1 MLPYTAEQGTLADI
15 ASHRLAQS
23 IVTGELAQGQ
33 KLNEAEL
40 AERFGMG
47 RGPLR
52 EALRH
57 LEGMRLVKRIPNV
70 GARVVVLDRKT
81 LSDLYAV
88 REALEGMACRIAATL
103 MTDDE
108 IDQLRKLLDSHE
120 KQIKKQGGKVYA
132 QKEGDLDFHYQ
143 IARGSRN
150 QMLMDL
156 LGSEQYQLLRMCRYR
171 TSRNAERTRPCTAA
185 TSPDRRGIGATRR
198 RTGRNAD
205 APPHSGRMAQHQRN
219 DSQRRGGGSMS
230 SKQGD
235 RAGRS
240 RGPIRWGCDPGA
252 GCCAPF
258 NIAGIP
264 YTGRSRLAGPSTDVS
279 GRTHVW
285 GCECPRV
292 LPSLRNAAPKN
303 HCHSNEEAA

>member
-1 MLPYTAEQGTLADI
+1 MLPYTPEQGTLADI
-15 ASHRLAQS
+15 ASHRLAHS

-57 LEGMRLVKRIPNV
+57 LEGMRLVKRIPNA

-88 REALEGMACRIAATL
+88 REALEGMACRIAATQ

-108 IDQLRKLLDSHE
+108 IAQLRKLLDSHE
-120 KQIKKQGGKVYA
+120 KQIKKQGGKVYS

-150 QMLMDL
+150 QMLMDM

-171 TSRNAERTRPCTAA
+171 TSRNAERTGPALQQHRQIVEALAQRDGELAEMLMRRHIQGAWLSISEMMDKEETA
-185 TSPDRRGIGATRR
+185 
-198 RTGRNAD
+198 
-205 APPHSGRMAQHQRN
+205 
-219 DSQRRGGGSMS
+219 
-230 SKQGD
+230 
-235 RAGRS
+235 
-240 RGPIRWGCDPGA
+240 
-252 GCCAPF
+252 
-258 NIAGIP
+258 
-264 YTGRSRLAGPSTDVS
+264 
-279 GRTHVW
+279 
-285 GCECPRV
+285 
-292 LPSLRNAAPKN
+292 
-303 HCHSNEEAA
+303 

>member
-1 MLPYTAEQGTLADI
+1 MLPYTPEQGTLADI

-57 LEGMRLVKRIPNV
+57 LEGMRLVNRIPNV

-88 REALEGMACRIAATL
+88 REALEGMACRIAATT

-108 IDQLRKLLDSHE
+108 INQLRTLLDRHE
-120 KQIKKQGGKVYA
+120 EQIKEQGGKVYA

-156 LGSEQYQLLRMCRYR
+156 LGSEQYQLLRMCRHR
-171 TSRNAERTRPCTAA
+171 TSRNAERTGPALQQHRQIVEALA
-185 TSPDRRGIGATRR
+185 KHDGELSEMLMRRHIKGAW
-198 RTGRNAD
+198 
-205 APPHSGRMAQHQRN
+205 HSIDEM
-219 DSQRRGGGSMS
+219 
-230 SKQGD
+230 
-235 RAGRS
+235 
-240 RGPIRWGCDPGA
+240 
-252 GCCAPF
+252 
-258 NIAGIP
+258 IAKEEE
-264 YTGRSRLAGPSTDVS
+264 STV
-279 GRTHVW
+279 
-285 GCECPRV
+285 
-292 LPSLRNAAPKN
+292 
-303 HCHSNEEAA
+303 

>member
-1 MLPYTAEQGTLADI
+1 MLPYTPEQGTLADI

-57 LEGMRLVKRIPNV
+57 LEGMRLVTRVPNA

-88 REALEGMACRIAATL
+88 REALEGMACRIAATQ
-103 MTDDE
+103 MTDAD
-108 IDQLRKLLDSHE
+108 IDQLRKLLDRHE
-120 KQIKKQGGKVYA
+120 AQIKKEGGKVYA
-132 QKEGDLDFHYQ
+132 QNEGDLDFHYQ

-150 QMLMDL
+150 QMLMDM

-171 TSRNAERTRPCTAA
+171 TSRNAERTRPALQQHRQIVEA
-185 TSPDRRGIGATRR
+185 LAQRDGELAEMLMRRHIQGAW
-198 RTGRNAD
+198 
-205 APPHSGRMAQHQRN
+205 
-219 DSQRRGGGSMS
+219 
-230 SKQGD
+230 
-235 RAGRS
+235 RS
-240 RGPIRWGCDPGA
+240 ISEMID
-252 GCCAPF
+252 
-258 NIAGIP
+258 
-264 YTGRSRLAGPSTDVS
+264 
-279 GRTHVW
+279 
-285 GCECPRV
+285 
-292 LPSLRNAAPKN
+292 K
-303 HCHSNEEAA
+303 EEAA

>member
-1 MLPYTAEQGTLADI
+1 MLIPPPQQGTLADL
-15 ASHRLAQS
+15 ATHRLAQS

-57 LEGMRLVKRIPNV
+57 LEGMRLVKRTPNA

-88 REALEGMACRIAATL
+88 REALEGMACRIAATQ

-108 IDQLRKLLDSHE
+108 IAQLIALLDRHE
-120 KQIKKQGGKVYA
+120 AQIAQQGGKVYA
-132 QKEGDLDFHYQ
+132 QSEGDLDFHYQ

-171 TSRNAERTRPCTAA
+171 TSRNAERTQPALNQHRQIVDALA
-185 TSPDRRGIGATRR
+185 NRDGELAELLMRRHIQGAW
-198 RTGRNAD
+198 
-205 APPHSGRMAQHQRN
+205 
-219 DSQRRGGGSMS
+219 
-230 SKQGD
+230 
-235 RAGRS
+235 RS
-240 RGPIRWGCDPGA
+240 ISAMIDQ
-252 GCCAPF
+252 
-258 NIAGIP
+258 
-264 YTGRSRLAGPSTDVS
+264 
-279 GRTHVW
+279 
-285 GCECPRV
+285 E
-292 LPSLRNAAPKN
+292 
-303 HCHSNEEAA
+303 EQEAA

>member
-1 MLPYTAEQGTLADI
+1 MLPYTLEQGTLADI

-57 LEGMRLVKRIPNV
+57 LEGMRLVNRIPNV

-88 REALEGMACRIAATL
+88 RAALEGMACRIAATS
-103 MTDDE
+103 MTEDE

-120 KQIKKQGGKVYA
+120 KQIKKQGGKVYS

-150 QMLMDL
+150 QMLMDM

-171 TSRNAERTRPCTAA
+171 TSRNAERTGPALQQHRQIVEALA
-185 TSPDRRGIGATRR
+185 QRDGELAEMLMRRHIQGAW
-198 RTGRNAD
+198 
-205 APPHSGRMAQHQRN
+205 HSISEM
-219 DSQRRGGGSMS
+219 
-230 SKQGD
+230 
-235 RAGRS
+235 
-240 RGPIRWGCDPGA
+240 
-252 GCCAPF
+252 
-258 NIAGIP
+258 IAKEKE
-264 YTGRSRLAGPSTDVS
+264 ST
-279 GRTHVW
+279 T
-285 GCECPRV
+285 
-292 LPSLRNAAPKN
+292 
-303 HCHSNEEAA
+303 

>member
-1 MLPYTAEQGTLADI
+1 MLPYTHKQGTLADI

-57 LEGMRLVKRIPNV
+57 LEGMRLVTRIPNA

-88 REALEGMACRIAATL
+88 REALEGMACRIAAMQ
-103 MTDDE
+103 MTDAE
-108 IDQLRKLLDSHE
+108 IEQLRTLLDRHE
-120 KQIKKQGGKVYA
+120 AQIKKEGGKVYA
-132 QKEGDLDFHYQ
+132 QNEGDLDFHYQ

-150 QMLMDL
+150 QMLMDM

-171 TSRNAERTRPCTAA
+171 TSRNAERTRPALQQHRQIVEA
-185 TSPDRRGIGATRR
+185 LAQRDGELAEMLMRRHIRGAWQSISEMI
-198 RTGRNAD
+198 D
-205 APPHSGRMAQHQRN
+205 
-219 DSQRRGGGSMS
+219 
-230 SKQGD
+230 K
-235 RAGRS
+235 
-240 RGPIRWGCDPGA
+240 
-252 GCCAPF
+252 
-258 NIAGIP
+258 
-264 YTGRSRLAGPSTDVS
+264 
-279 GRTHVW
+279 
-285 GCECPRV
+285 
-292 LPSLRNAAPKN
+292 
-303 HCHSNEEAA
+303 EEAA

>member
-1 MLPYTAEQGTLADI
+1 MLPYTPEQGTLADI
-15 ASHRLAQS
+15 ASHRLAHS

-57 LEGMRLVKRIPNV
+57 LEGMRLVTRVPNA

-88 REALEGMACRIAATL
+88 REALEGMACRIAATQ
-103 MTDDE
+103 MTDAE

-132 QKEGDLDFHYQ
+132 QSEGDLDFHYQ

-171 TSRNAERTRPCTAA
+171 TSRNAERTGPALQQHRQVVEALA
-185 TSPDRRGIGATRR
+185 QRDGELAEMLMRRHIQGAWQSISEMI
-198 RTGRNAD
+198 D
-205 APPHSGRMAQHQRN
+205 
-219 DSQRRGGGSMS
+219 
-230 SKQGD
+230 K
-235 RAGRS
+235 
-240 RGPIRWGCDPGA
+240 
-252 GCCAPF
+252 
-258 NIAGIP
+258 
-264 YTGRSRLAGPSTDVS
+264 
-279 GRTHVW
+279 
-285 GCECPRV
+285 E
-292 LPSLRNAAPKN
+292 
-303 HCHSNEEAA
+303 EEAAV